1 MVHKE
6 AKRCFR
12 NGGSDFS
19 LPLEVDTSLN
29 GAGFRRQKVNLI
41 SLFSHVTLPPSAVR
55 DGFILIFL
63 HPFVTLWRLANR
75 RQSFSGSRAGWGM
88 VIDFP
93 LHLLHLAWQFEMA
106 HAKHIITPSD
116 IVSQTDCPLCVDIVI
131 ISWCSA
137 FACRKKCVTRKHL
150 FLLSK
155 KTSAFPISYR
165 REVFFF
171 LFLSSKQEH
180 ALLLFLS
187 HCLSYGLDWT
197 SSCCL
202 APRATRRRHRARAPQ
217 IREPKVYCSNEQLGN
232 CFGRCYSRFYPLFGA
247 VEAISSPCLTDYSLR
262 PFWLLNNTFFS
273 HQNQILLIFFY
284 LFCFPPESW

>member
-41 SLFSHVTLPPSAVR
+41 SLFPHVTLPPSAVR

-75 RQSFSGSRAGWGM
+75 RQGFSGSRAGWGWGM

-171 LFLSSKQEH
+171 PFLVFKTRARSSPLPLPLSLVWFRLNVELLLSTSGYEAPASRSSTTDKGTKGLLQQWATGQLFWKVLLAVLSVVWCGGSYFIAVSHWLLSST
-180 ALLLFLS
+180 LL
-187 HCLSYGLDWT
+187 
-197 SSCCL
+197 
-202 APRATRRRHRARAPQ
+202 
-217 IREPKVYCSNEQLGN
+217 
-232 CFGRCYSRFYPLFGA
+232 A
-247 VEAISSPCLTDYSLR
+247 VK
-262 PFWLLNNTFFS
+262 
-273 HQNQILLIFFY
+273 
-284 LFCFPPESW
+284 